1 MADSKSGARGAR
13 HGASKEP
20 QAVNLPKNEK
30 GGLLIT
36 EDELRVAWDFFDT
49 TGKTKLNM
57 TDIKKRL
64 QTFYKDITSREVK
77 FLLNNQPE
85 ISFEDLYALLRD
97 NQLTNFD
104 PVKEAFK
111 VYDPQNTGFVDMDV
125 VKTFFKELGYGEIS
139 EEDAKIIL
147 ETADGDK
154 DGRIGLDDF
163 RMMVPFGQPTDES
176 QD

>member
-1 MADSKSGARGAR
+1 MAGKSKAAGSGAR
-13 HGASKEP
+13 EP
-20 QAVNLPKNEK
+20 QAVTLPKNDR

-36 EDELRVAWDFFDT
+36 EDELKVAWDFFDT
-49 TGKTKLNM
+49 TGKTKLTM
-57 TDIKKRL
+57 GDIKKRL
-64 QTFYKDITSREVK
+64 QTFYKDVSTREVK
-77 FLLNNQPE
+77 FLLNNQQE
-85 ISFEDLYALLRD
+85 ITFEDLYALLKD

-111 VYDPQNTGFVDMDV
+111 VYDPQNTGFVDLEV

-147 ETADGDK
+147 ETADADK

-163 RMMVPFGQPTDES
+163 RMMVPFGQPNADMP
-176 QD
+176 DK